1 LIRTSL
7 QSIATVFVIAAAAIV
22 SLAQTGP
29 EQPPPNLEVLN
40 HKWSKIS
47 ILSRRDYDNVFDPSR
62 SSHEQREVQKSQS
75 TRYAYEIKVRNTG
88 DKVIRAIR
96 WDYVFF
102 EPETRVELGR
112 RRFYSPVTLRPK
124 QEKKLEGI
132 TRYAPT
138 PIVSAK
144 GLQTERVVIQCVI
157 LSDGSI
163 WQEPSFTG
171 SCTIDR
177 K

>member
-1 LIRTSL
+1 MIRTSL
-7 QSIATVFVIAAAAIV
+7 QSIATVFAIV
-22 SLAQTGP
+22 ESAIASLAQTGP
-29 EQPPPNLEVLN
+29 EQQPPNVEILG
-40 HKWSKIS
+40 HKWSKIA

-62 SSHEQREVQKSQS
+62 SSHEEREARRSQS

-112 RRFYSPVTLRPK
+112 RRFYSPVSLRPK
-124 QEKKLEGI
+124 QERKLEGI

>member
-1 LIRTSL
+1 MIRTSL
-7 QSIATVFVIAAAAIV
+7 QPIATVFVIVASAIV

-29 EQPPPNLEVLN
+29 EQQPPNVEILS

-62 SSHEQREVQKSQS
+62 SSHEEREAQKSQS

-88 DKVIRAIR
+88 DNVIRAIR

-144 GLQTERVVIQCVI
+144 GLQTERVVIECVI
-157 LSDGSI
+157 LSDGSM
-163 WQEPSFTG
+163 WREPSFTG

>member
-1 LIRTSL
+1 MIRTFL
-7 QSIATVFVIAAAAIV
+7 QSIATLFVIVAAAIA

-29 EQPPPNLEVLN
+29 EQQPPNVDVLS
-40 HKWSKIS
+40 HKWSKIA
-47 ILSRRDYDNVFDPSR
+47 ILSRRDYDNVFNPSR
-62 SSHEQREVQKSQS
+62 SSHEEREAQKSQS

>member
-7 QSIATVFVIAAAAIV
+7 QPIATVFVIVASAIV

-29 EQPPPNLEVLN
+29 EQQPPTVEILS

-62 SSHEQREVQKSQS
+62 SSHEEREARKAQS

-88 DKVIRAIR
+88 DNVIRAIR

-171 SCTIDR
+171 SCNIDR

>member
-1 LIRTSL
+1 MIRTSL

>member
-1 LIRTSL
+1 MIRKSL
-7 QSIATVFVIAAAAIV
+7 HSIAAVFVVVAAAIV

-29 EQPPPNLEVLN
+29 EQPPPNVDVLS

-62 SSHEQREVQKSQS
+62 SSHEEREAQKSQS

-88 DKVIRAIR
+88 DNVIRAIR

-144 GLQTERVVIQCVI
+144 GLQTERVVIECVI
-157 LSDGSI
+157 LSDGSM
-163 WQEPSFTG
+163 WREPSFTG